1 MNSNRKAPKN
11 RCVLIADNDPQRRQ
25 SVVEILCNDGYQIL
39 EADSCERALDLAVK
53 HSVDSFLLDIHI
65 SGDSGFEVCRKL
77 RQMELYK
84 FKPVLLFTNSGMH
97 DYTVAAF
104 ASGCDD
110 VIVSDLAHAENLRL
124 RLQEHIE
131 RKEYLEHLERSR
143 RTMTSY
149 VSRRILEV
157 VSTASQTG
165 MLPLPEER
173 ELAIL
178 FTDLRGF
185 TSLSEEMEPV
195 KLFELVSCLLGQQ
208 VQLVHDFGGY
218 VDKFGGDGVMAI
230 FEGPDMALQSCR
242 CALEI
247 INSAHLV
254 IPEDSRQLWRAG
266 IGIHMGRAV
275 IGSIGSKDHLDYTA
289 IGTTVNLAARLC
301 GQAKATSIVVS
312 KAIRD
317 AACDDPL
324 LQFHSERE
332 VEIRGMRDPVT
343 VFTLGS

>member
-1 MNSNRKAPKN
+1 MNSNREATKN
-11 RCVLIADNDPQRRQ
+11 RCVLIADNDAQRRK

-53 HSVDSFLLDIHI
+53 HPVDSFLLDIHI

-84 FKPVLLFTNSGMH
+84 FKPVLLFTNSGLH
-97 DYTVAAF
+97 DHTVAAF

-110 VIVSDLAHAENLRL
+110 VIVSDLAHADNLRL

-131 RKEYLEHLERSR
+131 RKEYLEQLERSR

-185 TSLSEEMEPV
+185 TSLSEEMEPCGV
-195 KLFELVSCLLGQQ
+195 VPTGQP
-208 VQLVHDFGGY
+208 
-218 VDKFGGDGVMAI
+218 AP
-230 FEGPDMALQSCR
+230 GPAGST
-242 CALEI
+242 
-247 INSAHLV
+247 
-254 IPEDSRQLWRAG
+254 RA
-266 IGIHMGRAV
+266 
-275 IGSIGSKDHLDYTA
+275 
-289 IGTTVNLAARLC
+289 
-301 GQAKATSIVVS
+301 
-312 KAIRD
+312 
-317 AACDDPL
+317 
-324 LQFHSERE
+324 
-332 VEIRGMRDPVT
+332 
-343 VFTLGS
+343 